1 MLSDGHQSLPLD
13 YSAYDTVVYD
23 LDVYSFETIL
33 RLLETTPG
41 HTLRLATYSTRTGVL
56 ITEDA
61 VYERCVL

>member
-1 MLSDGHQSLPLD
+1 M
-13 YSAYDTVVYD
+13 YD